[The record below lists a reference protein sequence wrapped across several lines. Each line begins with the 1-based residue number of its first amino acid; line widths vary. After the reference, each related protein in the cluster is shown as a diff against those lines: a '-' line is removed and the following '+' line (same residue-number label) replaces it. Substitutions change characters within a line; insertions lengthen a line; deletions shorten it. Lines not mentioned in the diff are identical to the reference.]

1 MKLEEKDIKK
11 LEHVMSKHRIA
22 SVDEL
27 IAVIER
33 GQRFGKHAGG
43 RPRTITNEKRRQIL
57 DEKARGATLQA
68 VADRHG
74 VSVSTVKKIIR
85 EHKELQRACH
95 EGWQVKPAAPWEKSE
110 AARRTEAAAVK
121 MRLYE
126 YINKQPGKAVKE
138 DERELA
144 RIIRCDA
151 HELIE
156 AIKSLESEETINVS
170 RTLIGEVDTG
180 YMVYYLASKKI

>member
-1 MKLEEKDIKK
+1 MPVLSEG
-11 LEHVMSKHRIA
+11 V
-22 SVDEL
+22 
-27 IAVIER
+27 
-33 GQRFGKHAGG
+33 
-43 RPRTITNEKRRQIL
+43 
-57 DEKARGATLQA
+57 RGAAHRPQEGTQSLLCPLKGGIHIPIRRSPLGRGA
-68 VADRHG
+68 RNPCPLLD
-74 VSVSTVKKIIR
+74 SVGHLSRVKVEPLSRSRIGANLDTSRRRCR
-85 EHKELQRACH
+85 EQ
-95 EGWQVKPAAPWEKSE
+95 S
-110 AARRTEAAAVK
+110 
-121 MRLYE
+121 
-126 YINKQPGKAVKE
+126 GKAVKE

>member
-11 LEHVMSKHRIA
+11 LERVMHKHRIS

-43 RPRTITNEKRRQIL
+43 RPRTITSEKRRQIL

-85 EHKELQRACH
+85 EHKERQ
-95 EGWQVKPAAPWEKSE
+95 QPAAPWEKSE
-110 AARRTEAAAVK
+110 AARRMEAAAVK

-126 YINKQPGKAVKE
+126 YINEQSGKAVKE
-138 DERELA
+138 DEKELA
-144 RIIRCDA
+144 RIIRCDPY
-151 HELIE
+151 ELVE
-156 AIKSLESEETINVS
+156 AIKSLEGEEAINVS
-170 RTLIGEVDTG
+170 RTLVGEVDTG
-180 YMVYYLASKKI
+180 YMIYYLAIKKI